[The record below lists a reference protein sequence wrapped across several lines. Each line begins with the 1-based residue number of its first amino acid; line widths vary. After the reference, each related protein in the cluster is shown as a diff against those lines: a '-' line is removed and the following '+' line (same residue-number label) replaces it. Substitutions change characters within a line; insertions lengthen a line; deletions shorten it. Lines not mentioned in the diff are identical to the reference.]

1 MKSKTL
7 IALLITVTLA
17 GYANAA
23 NGPQGANQGQ
33 QGIAQPTAT
42 ELTKVEEAN
51 ILLMREEEKLARDVY
66 LTLAQLWDCPVFTR
80 IAASEQRHMDAVGLL
95 VVRHSLVDPVVDDT
109 IGVFSTPEFTQLFTD
124 LTTSG
129 AGSLLEALAVGV
141 TVEERDIED
150 LEQALEE
157 TDKADIE
164 WVFGNLLRGSSN
176 HLRAFT
182 RAIASGGTD
191 CTFQA
196 RSGKANGAAGQA
208 DNTARQGRRRGG
220 RGRGNGGRGGNG
232 TRNQDGTGQCD
243 QQQRRDGSCQTE
255 DAS

>member
-7 IALLITVTLA
+7 FVLLIITGTLA

-23 NGPQGANQGQ
+23 NDPQNANQGQ
-33 QGIAQPTAT
+33 QGLAQPAAT
-42 ELTKVEEAN
+42 EWTDVEEAN

-80 IAASEQRHMDAVGLL
+80 IAASEQRHMDAVALL
-95 VVRHSLVDPVVDDT
+95 IARYGLVDPVVDDT
-109 IGVFSTPEFTQLFTD
+109 IGTFSTPEFTQLFTD

-141 TVEERDIED
+141 TIEEMDIED

-182 RAIASGGTD
+182 RTIASGGTD

-208 DNTARQGRRRGG
+208 DNLGRQGRRRGG
-220 RGRGNGGRGGNG
+220 RGRGNGN
-232 TRNQDGTGQCD
+232 RNRDGSGQYD

-255 DAS
+255 DAA

>member
-1 MKSKTL
+1 
-7 IALLITVTLA
+7 
-17 GYANAA
+17 
-23 NGPQGANQGQ
+23 
-33 QGIAQPTAT
+33 
-42 ELTKVEEAN
+42 
-51 ILLMREEEKLARDVY
+51 
-66 LTLAQLWDCPVFTR
+66 
-80 IAASEQRHMDAVGLL
+80 MDAVGLL
-95 VVRHSLVDPVVDDT
+95 IARHGLVDPVVDDT
-109 IGVFSTPEFTQLFTD
+109 IGVFSTPEFTQSFAD

-141 TVEERDIED
+141 TIEEMDIED

-164 WVFGNLLRGSSN
+164 WVFGNLLRGSTN

-182 RAIASGGTD
+182 RTIASGGTV

-208 DNTARQGRRRGG
+208 DDLRRQGRGRGG
-220 RGRGNGGRGGNG
+220 RGRGNGSRGGNG
-232 TRNQDGTGQCD
+232 SRNRDGSGQCD

-255 DAS
+255 DAA

>member
-7 IALLITVTLA
+7 IALLITATLA

-23 NGPQGANQGQ
+23 NGPQDANQGR
-33 QGIAQPTAT
+33 QGLAQPAAA
-42 ELTKVEEAN
+42 ELTQVEEDT

-95 VVRHSLVDPVVDDT
+95 IARYGLVDPVVDDT
-109 IGVFSTPEFTQLFTD
+109 IGVFSTPEFTQLFAD
-124 LTTSG
+124 LTASG

-141 TVEERDIED
+141 TIEEMDIED

-182 RAIASGGTD
+182 RTIASGGTD

-196 RSGKANGAAGQA
+196 RSGKANRAAGQA
-208 DNTARQGRRRGG
+208 DDLGRQGRGRGG
-220 RGRGNGGRGGNG
+220 RGRGRNGS
-232 TRNQDGTGQCD
+232 RNQDGTGQCD
-243 QQQRRDGSCQTE
+243 QQQRRDGSCQEE
-255 DAS
+255 DAA

>member
-1 MKSKTL
+1 MKTKTL
-7 IALLITVTLA
+7 IALLITATLA

-23 NGPQGANQGQ
+23 NGPENANQGQ
-33 QGIAQPTAT
+33 QGIAQPAT
-42 ELTKVEEAN
+42 ELTKVEEDN

-95 VVRHSLVDPVVDDT
+95 IARYGLVDSMVDDK
-109 IGVFSTPEFTQLFTD
+109 IGVFSTTEFTQLFTD

-141 TVEERDIED
+141 TIEEMDIED
-150 LEQALEE
+150 LELALEE

-164 WVFGNLLRGSSN
+164 WVFGNLLRGSTN

-182 RAIASGGTD
+182 RTIASGGTV
-191 CTFQA
+191 CTLRA
-196 RSGKANGAAGQA
+196 RPGKTNGAAGQA
-208 DNTARQGRRRGG
+208 DDLGRQGRGRGG
-220 RGRGNGGRGGNG
+220 RGNRGRGENG
-232 TRNQDGTGQCD
+232 TRNQDGIGQCD

-255 DAS
+255 DAA